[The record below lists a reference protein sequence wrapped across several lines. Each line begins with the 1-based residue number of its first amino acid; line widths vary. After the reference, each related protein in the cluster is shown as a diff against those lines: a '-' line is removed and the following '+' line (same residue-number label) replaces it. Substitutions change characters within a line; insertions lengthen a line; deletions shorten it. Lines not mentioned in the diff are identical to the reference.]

1 MKPLTTVLKK
11 EAQEKFQWTTEAEQ
25 FFEVLKLA
33 IVSSAI
39 LIMPDFNLPF
49 VVECNASTSG
59 VGAVLIQQNRPVAYF
74 SKVISDKSTA
84 MSAYEM
90 ELIALVLAIQH

>member
-33 IVSSAI
+33 IVSSTI

-59 VGAVLIQQNRPVAYF
+59 VGAVLIQQNRPMVDFQIESNCTVQFNSVF
-74 SKVISDKSTA
+74 S
-84 MSAYEM
+84 
-90 ELIALVLAIQH
+90 LVLFNFLN